1 MDRTALELLA
11 NQPARI
17 GRWCGQQLLTDELH
31 GAWMRQMIAGT
42 GDMTLLSHR
51 GSYKTSCLALS
62 MTISLLVHPRRNM
75 LFLRKTD
82 DDVTEVIRQVKQLL
96 ATDAMRYLSARLYGS
111 PVNLIRSDMHSLS
124 TDCYA
129 APRGAP
135 QLVGQGIGG
144 SLTGKHADL
153 IFTDDIVNLQDRV
166 SGQERERT
174 RLVYQELQNI
184 RNPGGRIIN
193 TGTPWHPDDA
203 ISLMPNPARWDCY
216 STGLLT
222 PGQIEKLRQVM
233 TPSLFAANYELKHIA
248 REDALLDTPP
258 RFTAEEG
265 LLRDGIA
272 HIDAAYGGADYTALT
287 CAQRTADGFVL
298 YGRLWHRHVGEVID
312 EILGECDRLVCG
324 PIYVETNGDKG
335 YLARELR
342 MRGAMVRPYAER
354 LPKAVKISAYL
365 RRYWPGTWLLE
376 GTDRAYVDQLM
387 DYSEHAAHD
396 DAPDSAACV
405 LRILER
411 QGGRLP
417 LAPAGVPFLCK

>member
-1 MDRTALELLA
+1 MDRTALGMLA
-11 NQPARI
+11 REPARVA
-17 GRWCGQQLLTDELH
+17 RWCGQTLLTDGLH
-31 GAWMRQMIAGT
+31 GAWMRQMIGGT

-51 GSYKTSCLALS
+51 GSYKTSCLAMS
-62 MTISLLVHPRRNM
+62 MAISLLVHPRRNM

-82 DDVTEVIRQVKQLL
+82 DDVTEIIRQVRQLL
-96 ATDAMRYLSARLYGS
+96 ASDAMRYLSAKLYGA
-111 PVNLIRSDMHSLS
+111 PVQVIRGDMHALT

-129 APRGAP
+129 APRGAA

-166 SGQERERT
+166 SAQERERT

-203 ISLMPNPARWDCY
+203 ISLMPDPQRWDCY
-216 STGLLT
+216 RTGLLT

-248 REDALLDTPP
+248 REDALFDTPP
-258 RFTAEEG
+258 RFTAEAS

-272 HIDAAYGGADYTALT
+272 HIDAAYGGGDFTALT
-287 CAQRTADGFVL
+287 CGKSVGGGMVL
-298 YGRLWHRHVGEVID
+298 YGRLWHGHVDRVID
-312 EILGECDRLVCG
+312 EILAECDRLLCG

-342 MRGAMVRPYAER
+342 LRGAMVRPYAER
-354 LPKAVKISAYL
+354 LPKAVKIGSYL
-365 RRYWPGTWLLE
+365 RKWWPRTVFLA
-376 GTDRAYVDQLM
+376 GTDPDYLAQLM
-387 DYSEHAAHD
+387 DCSDHPAHD

-405 LRILER
+405 VRLLER
-411 QGGRLP
+411 KGGWL
-417 LAPAGVPFLCK
+417 